1 MFYNPKS
8 KVINT
13 SAEFAR
19 NWQFLIQLVNYSGI
33 VVMVCSMKQD
43 RYVHTLLCS
52 LQPLDCINPP
62 FQTGFTFH
70 HFINRLSGVGDEMS
84 IHSRE

>member
-1 MFYNPKS
+1 MCVTCFYNPKS

-19 NWQFLIQLVNYSGI
+19 NWQFLIYLVHYSYT

-43 RYVHTLLCS
+43 RYVHTLSAHCH
-52 LQPLDCINPP
+52 PLTTLILHSKQNLL
-62 FQTGFTFH
+62 
-70 HFINRLSGVGDEMS
+70 FIIL
-84 IHSRE
+84 

>member
-19 NWQFLIQLVNYSGI
+19 NWQFLIQLVNYSDI

-43 RYVHTLLCS
+43 RYMHTLSAHCN
-52 LQPLDCINPP
+52 PLTTLILHSKQDLL
-62 FQTGFTFH
+62 
-70 HFINRLSGVGDEMS
+70 FIIL
-84 IHSRE
+84 